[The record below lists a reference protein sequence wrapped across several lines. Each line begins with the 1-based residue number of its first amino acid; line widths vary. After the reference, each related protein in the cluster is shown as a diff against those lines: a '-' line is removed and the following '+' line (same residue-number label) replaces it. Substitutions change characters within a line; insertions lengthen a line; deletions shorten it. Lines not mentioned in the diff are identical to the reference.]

1 MTDTSIHQSRTPKV
15 VAVTGGTSGIGLAIA
30 KRHLAAGDS
39 VVIGDIR
46 TDASVEE
53 LGIDPARSRVLHTD
67 VTKERDVEALV
78 AAAIETF
85 GRLDVMVNNAGGG
98 GVGGAPVDWNCDQLA
113 DTDGVLFNSVVF
125 GIKHAARVMVP
136 RGAGSILSIASI
148 AGVSTHINSG
158 LIYSALKAAVVQLTK
173 VSALDLGAKGVRVNC
188 ICPGYIA
195 TPWFGRGL
203 GLSGKELAKAV
214 DVAKEA
220 FVDLQPI
227 RRAGLPED
235 IGNAAF
241 WLASDEASFITGHAL
256 VVDGGAS
263 VGDDWSPE
271 KGRGVLM
278 RRALGAVITGERKQ

>member
-1 MTDTSIHQSRTPKV
+1 MKTIKT
-15 VAVTGGTSGIGLAIA
+15 VAITGATSGIGLAIA
-30 KRHLAAGDS
+30 KRHLQEGDR

-46 TDASVEE
+46 ADMTAQD
-53 LGIDPARSRVLHTD
+53 LGLNPAHCRILKCD
-67 VTKERDVEALV
+67 VTKEGDVEALV
-78 AAAIETF
+78 STAVETF

-98 GVGGAPVDWNCDQLA
+98 GVGGGPVDWNCDELPG
-113 DTDGVLFNSVVF
+113 TDGVLFNSVVY

-136 RGAGSILSIASI
+136 QGSGSIISTASI
-148 AGVSTHINSG
+148 AGISTHINSG

-203 GLSGKELAKAV
+203 GLSGEELQQAV
-214 DVAKEA
+214 DVARET

-227 RRAGLPED
+227 RRAGQPED
-235 IGNAAF
+235 IANAAY
-241 WLASDEASFITGHAL
+241 WLSSDEASFVTGHAL

-263 VGDDWSPE
+263 VGGDWDSTA
-271 KGRGVLM
+271 GRQPIV
-278 RRALGAVITGERKQ
+278 RRALESRGITI

>member
-1 MTDTSIHQSRTPKV
+1 MDRAIANSSPASSASKV
-15 VAVTGGTSGIGLAIA
+15 VAITGATSGIGLAIA
-30 KRHLAAGDS
+30 RRHLAAGDS

-46 TDASVEE
+46 VDASLED
-53 LGIDPARSRVLHTD
+53 LGLDPARCKVVRTD
-67 VTKERDVEALV
+67 VTREADVEALV
-78 AAAIETF
+78 ATAVDSF

-98 GVGGAPVDWNCDQLA
+98 GVGGGPVDWNCDELPG
-113 DTDGVLFNSVVF
+113 TDGVLFNSVVY

-136 RGAGSILSIASI
+136 SGSGSIISTSSI

-173 VSALDLGAKGVRVNC
+173 VSSLDLARKGVRVNC

-203 GLSGKELAKAV
+203 GLTGEKLQEAV
-214 DVAKEA
+214 DAAEEA
-220 FVDLQPI
+220 FVDLQPL
-227 RRAGLPED
+227 RRAGRPED
-235 IGNAAF
+235 IANAAY
-241 WLASDEASFITGHAL
+241 WLSSDEANFVTGHAL

-271 KGRGVLM
+271 KGRGGVM
-278 RRALGAVITGERKQ
+278 RRALSARGIKV

>member
-1 MTDTSIHQSRTPKV
+1 MSRRV

-30 KRHLAAGDS
+30 RRHLAEGDS

-46 TDASVEE
+46 TDMSADA
-53 LGIDPARSRVLHTD
+53 LGLDAARCKVMQAD
-67 VTKERDVEALV
+67 VTREQDVAALV
-78 AAAIETF
+78 AAAVDSF

-98 GVGGAPVDWNCDQLA
+98 GVGGGVVDWNGDQLPG
-113 DTDGVLFNSVVF
+113 TNGVLFNSVVF

-136 RGAGSILSIASI
+136 QGAGSILSIASI
-148 AGVSTHINSG
+148 AGISTHINSG
-158 LIYSALKAAVVQLTK
+158 LVYSALKAAVVQLTK
-173 VSALDLGAKGVRVNC
+173 VAALDLGAKGVRVNC

-203 GLSGKELAKAV
+203 GLQGEELAEAV
-214 DVAKEA
+214 EAAKDA

-241 WLASDEASFITGHAL
+241 WLSSPEASFITGHAL

-263 VGDDWSPE
+263 VGDDWRPD
-271 KGRGVLM
+271 KGRGGVM
-278 RRALGAVITGERKQ
+278 RRALSARGIDV

>member
-1 MTDTSIHQSRTPKV
+1 MSEGKV
-15 VAVTGGTSGIGLAIA
+15 VAVTGATSGIGLAIA
-30 KRHLAAGDS
+30 QRHLAAGDC

-46 TDASVEE
+46 VDVSPED
-53 LGIDPARSRVLHTD
+53 LGLDPARCKVVRTD
-67 VTKERDVEALV
+67 VTREQDVEALV
-78 AAAIETF
+78 TTAVESF

-98 GVGGAPVDWNCDQLA
+98 GVGGGPVDWNGDQLPA
-113 DTDGVLFNSVVF
+113 TNGVLFNGVVF

-136 RGAGSILSIASI
+136 RGSGSIISTASI
-148 AGVSTHINSG
+148 AGISTHINSG

-203 GLSGKELAKAV
+203 GLAGDDLRKAV
-214 DVAKEA
+214 DVASEA

-227 RRAGLPED
+227 RRAGRPED
-235 IGNAAF
+235 VANAAF
-241 WLASDEASFITGHAL
+241 WLSSDEASFITGHAL

-263 VGDDWSPE
+263 VGGDWDPSQ
-271 KGRGVLM
+271 GRGGVM
-278 RRALGAVITGERKQ
+278 RRALGARGIKV

>member
-1 MTDTSIHQSRTPKV
+1 MTQTRNAEPSRIQKTI
-15 VAVTGGTSGIGLAIA
+15 AVTGGASGIGLAIA
-30 KRHLAAGDS
+30 QRHLAAGDN

-46 TDASVEE
+46 ADMSPEA
-53 LGIDPARSRVLHTD
+53 LGLDPARSRVLRTD
-67 VTKERDVEALV
+67 VTREHDVEALV
-78 AAAIETF
+78 AAAVEDF
-85 GRLDVMVNNAGGG
+85 GGLDVMVNNAGGG

-136 RGAGSILSIASI
+136 RGSGSILSIASI
-148 AGVSTHINSG
+148 AGISTHINSG

-173 VSALDLGAKGVRVNC
+173 VSSLDLGAKGVRVNC

-203 GLSGKELAKAV
+203 GLQGEDLAEAV
-214 DVAKEA
+214 EVAKEA

-235 IGNAAF
+235 IANAAF
-241 WLASDEASFITGHAL
+241 WLSSDEASFITGHAL

-271 KGRGVLM
+271 KGRGGLM
-278 RRALGAVITGERKQ
+278 RRALGARGIKV